1 MSHPSTK
8 TMVTMPPDV
17 NLVLN
22 NVGIPVMMERI
33 EKENVKFDIPHLYSS
48 FTQSL

>member
-1 MSHPSTK
+1 
-8 TMVTMPPDV
+8 MPPDV

-33 EKENVKFDIPHLYSS
+33 EKENVNFDIPHLYSS